1 MRERTIADDAVQ
13 GAANRA
19 LLDFIL
25 PLMRVAA
32 AKQRWTIAVHGSLN
46 RDIDLIAVPWENGA
60 MEMDKFTALICGV
73 ISGITGSCIQHN
85 AWTVKPHGRMAKTL
99 LVYCGE
105 NHMSIDLSV
114 MPIVVP
120 PEEPKP

>member
-19 LLDFIL
+19 LLDLIIE
-25 PLMRVAA
+25 PMRVCA
-32 AKQRWTIAVHGSLN
+32 AKNRWTIAVHGSLN

-60 MEMDKFTALICGV
+60 MAMDLFTALICGV
-73 ISGITGSCIQHN
+73 ISGVTGSCLQRD

-105 NHMSIDLSV
+105 YHTQIDFSV
-114 MPIVVP
+114 MPIIVA
-120 PEEPKP
+120 EEPKL